1 MIRRGVLCL
10 FAIMLAGTVRAEPPQ
25 LDSRSPRLPAT
36 LLEEVAKAVLEQG
49 KISDRPGQRL
59 RMDCDDFPLPP
70 NGVPGAPKPLF
81 AWSCS
86 TDWEQLIPVVSSRIW
101 APTAAE
107 LLGGTTD
114 GDAAQ
119 LKAELTEKLRRF
131 LKVKPDPKAAAPK
144 K

>member
-1 MIRRGVLCL
+1 M
-10 FAIMLAGTVRAEPPQ
+10 
-25 LDSRSPRLPAT
+25 
-36 LLEEVAKAVLEQG
+36 AVLEQG
-49 KISDRPGQRL
+49 KIGDRPGQRL

-70 NGVPGAPKPLF
+70 NAVPGAVKPLF
-81 AWSCS
+81 AWSCA
-86 TDWEQLIPVVSSRIW
+86 TNWEQLTPVVSSLIW

-114 GDAAQ
+114 GDTAL

-131 LKVKPDPKAAAPK
+131 LKIKPDPKAAAAK